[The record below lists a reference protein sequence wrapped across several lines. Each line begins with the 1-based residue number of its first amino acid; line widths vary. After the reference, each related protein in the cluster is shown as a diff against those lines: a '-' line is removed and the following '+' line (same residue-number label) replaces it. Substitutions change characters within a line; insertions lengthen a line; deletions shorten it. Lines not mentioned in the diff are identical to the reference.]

1 MTAFLASR
9 LDEMEDHVL
18 AIAEAIPSM
27 PGEQAAYLEGSVDA
41 LNLARSMVA
50 AGLPQEVA

>member
-1 MTAFLASR
+1 MTAFLASL

-18 AIAEAIPSM
+18 AIAEAIPAM
-27 PGEQAAYLEGSVDA
+27 PGEQAAYLEGYVDA
-41 LNLARSMVA
+41 LNLARRLVA